1 MKRIK
6 AIAKV
11 YGEKAVKNNRAVKC
25 GKEVVTAWAVIGFET
40 FEDLKKYVSIV
51 DIEAL
56 YDSGL

>member
-40 FEDLKKYVSIV
+40 FEDLKRHISIR

-56 YDSGL
+56 YDSGI